1 MSKYT
6 RTITGCD
13 ERKLMA
19 LKEAIGAETNT
30 DAANAG
36 LDAGLILAT
45 GSAGDLRL
53 FSAAKLAEVMRQK
66 TFENTVANVRVALT
80 ALEPGAFEVIGDAE
94 TCDLEIRRV
103 DSEGSKT
110 VIIKA
115 SPITTPVGAN

>member
-1 MSKYT
+1 MSKNT

-30 DAANAG
+30 EAANAG
-36 LDAGLILAT
+36 LDAGLILAK
-45 GSAGDLRL
+45 GGAGDLRL
-53 FSAAKLAEVMRQK
+53 FSAAKLAEVMRAK
-66 TFENTVANVRVALT
+66 TFKATVENVRIALT
-80 ALEPGAFEVIGDAE
+80 TLEPDAFEVIGDAE

-103 DSEGSKT
+103 DSEGSRT

-115 SPITTPVGAN
+115 AQVTAPMGA